1 MHAGAVA
8 ARASSFAVI
17 RSTPEVSHDTNDQ
30 AGTTRA
36 AGAGDRAGGSF
47 PGPVLRH
54 DSRVPAERRPGD
66 AYTFRQFQS
75 MFDEAGFR
83 DIELHPLPPSFQHV
97 ITAVR

>member
-17 RSTPEVSHDTNDQ
+17 RSTPEVPHDTNDQ
-30 AGTTRA
+30 PGTTRA
-36 AGAGDRAGGSF
+36 AGAAGRADGSF
-47 PGPVLRH
+47 PGPVLQH
-54 DSRVPAERRPGD
+54 DSRVPADRRPGD

-75 MFDEAGFR
+75 MFGEAGFR
-83 DIELHPLPPSFQHV
+83 DIELHPLPPSFAHV